1 MHSDYA
7 YPAGTVVLSTLFL
20 QYLAFKVSTFRKLA
34 KQDYPTMHSTKEE
47 CAQDKNHL
55 LFNCAQRAH
64 QNTLENYPSF
74 LVLMTISSIQNPKLS
89 GNLY

>member
-1 MHSDYA
+1 MNSDYA
-7 YPAGTVVLSTLFL
+7 YPVGTVLLSTLFL
-20 QYLAFKVSTFRKLA
+20 QYLAFKVSSFRKLA
-34 KQDYPTMHSTKEE
+34 KQDYPAMYSTKEE
-47 CAQDKNHL
+47 CAKDKNHL